1 MLRLLSQSADPNR
14 MNAVLLG
21 ALAFV
26 LLLLV
31 DFLYLS
37 VIGGPAVRMFEAIQ
51 GSKVTFN
58 YAAAAIVYV
67 ALAYLV
73 TRPSIK
79 SVAEAATIGAA
90 TYAVYDFT
98 NLAIFRNYTVKFAM
112 IDTAWGGALFAI
124 VHLLLQKITP
134 FIERS

>member
-1 MLRLLSQSADPNR
+1 MGYA
-14 MNAVLLG
+14 ATF

-37 VIGGPAVRMFEAIQ
+37 VISGPAMRMFQAIQ
-51 GSKVTFN
+51 GSPVTFN
-58 YAAAAIVYV
+58 YVAAAIVYV

-73 TRPSIK
+73 TMPGIDS
-79 SVAEAATIGAA
+79 AAKAAALGAA

-98 NLAIFRNYTVKFAM
+98 NLAIFRNYTIKFAM

-124 VHLLLQKITP
+124 VHTILTTLKDRFT
-134 FIERS
+134 FN

>member
-1 MLRLLSQSADPNR
+1 MGYAATL
-14 MNAVLLG
+14 

-26 LLLLV
+26 ILLLV

-37 VIGGPAVRMFEAIQ
+37 VISGPALRMFQAIQ
-51 GSKVTFN
+51 GSPVTFN

-73 TRPSIK
+73 TLPSID
-79 SVAEAATIGAA
+79 SAAKAAAVGAA

-98 NLAIFRNYTVKFAM
+98 NLAIFRNYTVKFALM
-112 IDTAWGGALFAI
+112 DTAWGGALFAI
-124 VHLLLQKITP
+124 VHTILTALR
-134 FIERS
+134 ERFGF

>member
-1 MLRLLSQSADPNR
+1 

-21 ALAFV
+21 AIAFV

-37 VIGGPAVRMFEAIQ
+37 VISGPALRMFEAIQ
-51 GSKVTFN
+51 GSRVVFN
-58 YAAAAIVYV
+58 YASAAIVYA

-73 TRPSIK
+73 TRTGIK
-79 SVAEAATIGAA
+79 SAAEAAALGAA

-124 VHLLLQKITP
+124 VYTLLDRIKPLID
-134 FIERS
+134 RA